1 MTALA
6 PTLQAFFTDRLVRER
21 HASPATVAAYRDTWR
36 MLLDFAATRT
46 RISPI
51 RLDLDDIDAPMVS
64 AFLDHLETHRGNTA
78 RTRNARL
85 AGIHSVFRFAAHRHP
100 EHTATIA
107 RVLAI
112 PTKRFDRA
120 IITYL
125 TPAEVAALLAAP
137 DLSTWCGRRDQAWL
151 QTAAQTGLRISE
163 MTALTCADVHLG
175 VGAHVSCL
183 GKGRKQRI
191 TPLTAGTVTI
201 LTAWINERGHDPAG
215 PLFPTRT
222 GRPMSRDAVEHRIA
236 VHTATAAAACP
247 SLNHKTVTAHTLRH
261 TAAMRLL
268 EAGTDTSIISL
279 WLGHEQVQTTS
290 VYLHADLAIKERA
303 LARTTPPDAK
313 PGRYH
318 PPDPLLAFLESL

>member
-36 MLLDFAATRT
+36 MLLNFAATRT

-125 TPAEVAALLAAP
+125 TAAEVAALLAAP
-137 DLSTWCGRRDQAWL
+137 DLSTWFGRRDQAWL

-191 TPLTAGTVTI
+191 TPLTAGTVTV
-201 LTAWINERGHDPAG
+201 LTGWINERGNDPAG

-279 WLGHEQVQTTS
+279 WLGHEQVQTTT

-313 PGRYH
+313 PGRYQ

>member
-46 RISPI
+46 RKSPI
-51 RLDLDDIDAPMVS
+51 RLDLDDIDAPLVS

-112 PTKRFDRA
+112 PTKRFDRS

-137 DLSTWCGRRDQAWL
+137 DLSTWFGRRDQAWL

-191 TPLTAGTVTI
+191 TPLTVGTVTI
-201 LTAWINERGHDPAG
+201 LTAWINERGNDPAG
-215 PLFPTRT
+215 PLFPTRS

-279 WLGHEQVQTTS
+279 WLGHEQVQTTT

-313 PGRYH
+313 PGRYQ

>member
-36 MLLDFAATRT
+36 MLLNFAATRT

-137 DLSTWCGRRDQAWL
+137 DLSTWFGRRDQAWL

-191 TPLTAGTVTI
+191 TPITAGTVTI
-201 LTAWINERGHDPAG
+201 LTGWINERGNDPAG
-215 PLFPTRT
+215 PLFPTRS

-279 WLGHEQVQTTS
+279 WLGHEQVQTTT

-313 PGRYH
+313 PGRYQ

>member
-46 RISPI
+46 RKSPI
-51 RLDLDDIDAPMVS
+51 RLDLDDIDAPLVS

-137 DLSTWCGRRDQAWL
+137 DLSTWFGRRDQAWL

-279 WLGHEQVQTTS
+279 WLGHEQVQTTT

-313 PGRYH
+313 PGRYQ

>member
-36 MLLDFAATRT
+36 MLLDFAAART
-46 RISPI
+46 RKSPARI
-51 RLDLDDIDAPMVS
+51 DLDDIDAPMVS

-112 PTKRFDRA
+112 PTKRFDRS

-137 DLSTWCGRRDQAWL
+137 DLSTWFGRRDQAWL

-191 TPLTAGTVTI
+191 TPLTVGTVTI

-215 PLFPTRT
+215 PLFPTRS

-236 VHTATAAAACP
+236 VHTATAAADCP

-279 WLGHEQVQTTS
+279 WLGHEQVQTTT

-313 PGRYH
+313 PGRYQ

>member
-36 MLLDFAATRT
+36 MLLNFAATRT

-137 DLSTWCGRRDQAWL
+137 DLSTWFGRRDQAWL

-201 LTAWINERGHDPAG
+201 LTGWINERGNDPAG
-215 PLFPTRT
+215 PLFPTRS

-279 WLGHEQVQTTS
+279 WLGHEQVQTTT

-313 PGRYH
+313 PGRYQ

>member
-36 MLLDFAATRT
+36 MLLDFAAART
-46 RISPI
+46 RKSPARI
-51 RLDLDDIDAPMVS
+51 DLDDIDAPMVS

-125 TPAEVAALLAAP
+125 TPAEVASLLAAP
-137 DLSTWCGRRDQAWL
+137 DLSTWFGRRDQAWL

-201 LTAWINERGHDPAG
+201 LMAWINERGHDPAG

-236 VHTATAAAACP
+236 VHTATAAADCP

-279 WLGHEQVQTTS
+279 WLGHEQVQTTT

-313 PGRYH
+313 PGRYQ
-318 PPDPLLAFLESL
+318 PLDPLLAFLESL

>member
-36 MLLDFAATRT
+36 MLLNFAATRT

-137 DLSTWCGRRDQAWL
+137 DLSTWFGRRDQAWL

-191 TPLTAGTVTI
+191 TPLTVGTVTI
-201 LTAWINERGHDPAG
+201 LTGWINERGNDPAG
-215 PLFPTRT
+215 PLFPTRS

-279 WLGHEQVQTTS
+279 WLGHEQVQTTT

-313 PGRYH
+313 PGRYQ

>member
-46 RISPI
+46 RKSPARI
-51 RLDLDDIDAPMVS
+51 DLDDIDAPMVS

-137 DLSTWCGRRDQAWL
+137 DLSTWFGRRDQAWL

-201 LTAWINERGHDPAG
+201 LTARINERGHDPGG

-279 WLGHEQVQTTS
+279 WLGHEQVQTTT

-313 PGRYH
+313 PGRYQ

>member
-36 MLLDFAATRT
+36 MLLDFAAART
-46 RISPI
+46 RKSPARI
-51 RLDLDDIDAPMVS
+51 DLDDIDAPMVS

-137 DLSTWCGRRDQAWL
+137 DLSTWFGRRDQAWL

-201 LTAWINERGHDPAG
+201 LTGWINERGNDPAG

-236 VHTATAAAACP
+236 VHTATAAADCP

-279 WLGHEQVQTTS
+279 WLGHEQVQTTT

-313 PGRYH
+313 PGRYQ